1 MSTHW
6 CESMTERRKLFFEE
20 VKEGD
25 EVPPFVVEN
34 LTRTDL
40 VRYAG
45 ASGDFN
51 PIHHDQTFAEAAGL
65 PTVFA
70 HGMLNA
76 GFLSKCVTD
85 YVGRENLRKF
95 RVRFATRV
103 WPGDTVTCK
112 GKVTRK
118 YEDGGR
124 KFIEGELQALNQKGE
139 VAIQGSF
146 TAELPAR

>member
-1 MSTHW
+1 MA
-6 CESMTERRKLFFEE
+6 ERKPLSFAA

-25 EVPPFVVEN
+25 EIPAFVVQN

-51 PIHHDQTFAEAAGL
+51 PIHHDQTFAEAAGN

-76 GFLSKCVTD
+76 GFVSKCVSD
-85 YVGRENLRKF
+85 FVGTHNLRKF

-112 GKVTRK
+112 GKVTKK
-118 YEDGGR
+118 YEADGKR
-124 KFIEGELQALNQKGE
+124 LIEGEVQALNQKGE
-139 VAIQGSF
+139 VAIHGSF
-146 TAELPAR
+146 VAEVPA

>member
-1 MSTHW
+1 MKDREPL
-6 CESMTERRKLFFEE
+6 CFEDI
-20 VKEGD
+20 VEGAD
-25 EVPPFVVEN
+25 IPVFVVEN

-70 HGMLNA
+70 HGMLSA
-76 GFLSKCVTD
+76 GFLSKCVSD
-85 YVGRENLRKF
+85 YVGRPNLRRL

-118 YEDGGR
+118 YE
-124 KFIEGELQALNQKGE
+124 EGERALIDGDLQVINQKGE

-146 TAELPAR
+146 TAQLPRRR

>member
-1 MSTHW
+1 MA
-6 CESMTERRKLFFEE
+6 ERKPLSFAA

-25 EVPPFVVEN
+25 EIPAFVVQN

-51 PIHHDQTFAEAAGL
+51 PIHHDQTFAEAAGN

-76 GFLSKCVTD
+76 GFVSKCVSD
-85 YVGRENLRKF
+85 FVGTQNLRKF

-112 GKVTRK
+112 GKVTKK
-118 YEDGGR
+118 YEADGKR
-124 KFIEGELQALNQKGE
+124 LIEGEVQALNQKGE
-139 VAIQGSF
+139 VAIQGNF
-146 TAELPAR
+146 VAEVPQA

>member
-1 MSTHW
+1 MA
-6 CESMTERRKLFFEE
+6 ERKALSFAA

-25 EVPPFVVEN
+25 EVPAFVVEK

-51 PIHHDQTFAEAAGL
+51 PIHHDQTFAEAAGN
-65 PTVFA
+65 PTVFS

-76 GFLSKCVTD
+76 GFVSKCVSD
-85 YVGRENLRKF
+85 FVGTQNLRRF

-112 GKVTRK
+112 GKVTKK
-118 YEDGGR
+118 YEADGKR
-124 KFIEGELQALNQKGE
+124 FIEGEVQAVNQKGE
-139 VAIQGSF
+139 LAIQGNF
-146 TAELPAR
+146 VAEVPLA

>member
-1 MSTHW
+1 MA
-6 CESMTERRKLFFEE
+6 ERRTLSFAA

-25 EVPPFVVEN
+25 EIPAFVVSN

-51 PIHHDQTFAEAAGL
+51 PIHHDQTFAEAAGN

-76 GFLSKCVTD
+76 GFVSKCVSD
-85 YVGRENLRKF
+85 FVGTQNLRKF

-112 GKVTRK
+112 GKVTKK
-118 YEDGGR
+118 YEANGKR
-124 KFIEGELQALNQKGE
+124 LIEGEVQALNQKGE
-139 VAIQGSF
+139 VAIQGNF
-146 TAELPAR
+146 VAEVAA

>member
-1 MSTHW
+1 MP
-6 CESMTERRKLFFEE
+6 ERKILYFEDVSE
-20 VKEGD
+20 NAEI
-25 EVPPFVVEN
+25 PPFVVEN

-51 PIHHDQTFAEAAGL
+51 PIHHDQTFAEKAGN

-76 GFLSKCVTD
+76 GFLGKCVTD

-103 WPGDTVTCK
+103 WPGDTITCK
-112 GKVTRK
+112 GTVTRK
-118 YEDGGR
+118 YADGGKR
-124 KFIEGELQALNQKGE
+124 FIEGDLVALNQKGE
-139 VAIQGSF
+139 TAIQGSF
-146 TAELPAR
+146 KAELPSRG